1 MGEITN
7 LIKEIATKNKVI
19 ETFAAKVIKINTEE
33 KTLHD
38 ADDAY
43 TVDVM
48 RADGAIIKNVRLKAD
63 IQTKEEG
70 IIIIPKKDSWV
81 LASIIENVETRAFI
95 SQFSEIERIITRIKK
110 GDKHYFEIETLP
122 SQFNMLFKEKEGE
135 NSNGTTPTYKK
146 RAQFEFDGT
155 NEQPKLTTSFF
166 DKDGKEISKT
176 TQSGTLHQTVLSTI
190 NGSDSK
196 ARISCTLDTASAPT
210 VTLQINDSDANEKQK
225 IVIDESHTEI
235 KVKDGYTAEVSKEK
249 ACFKKDQLTF
259 QMEKKF
265 KMEAEG
271 KNLKTELENVLK
283 ALEKLTVTTPM
294 GPSGIPIN
302 VADFTNAKMNLN
314 QILE

>member
-7 LIKEIATKNKVI
+7 LIKEIAVKNKII
-19 ETFAAKVIKINTEE
+19 ETFAAKVIKINIEE
-33 KTLHD
+33 KSLHD
-38 ADDAY
+38 TDDTY

-48 RADGAIIKNVRLKAD
+48 RADGAVIKNVRLKAD

-70 IIIIPKKDSWV
+70 TIIIPKKDSWV

-110 GDKHYFEIETLP
+110 GDKQYFEIETLP

-135 NSNGTTPTYKK
+135 TTNGATPTYKK
-146 RAQFEFDGT
+146 RALFEFDGT
-155 NEQPKLTTSFF
+155 NEEAKLTTSFF
-166 DKDGKEISKT
+166 DKNGKEISKA

-196 ARISCTLDTASAPT
+196 ARISCTLDTTNAPT
-210 VTLQINDSDANEKQK
+210 VTLLMNDSDANEKQK

-235 KVKDGYTAEVSKEK
+235 KVKDGYTAEFSKDK
-249 ACFKKDQLTF
+249 TCFKKDQLTF

-265 KMEAEG
+265 KIEAEG